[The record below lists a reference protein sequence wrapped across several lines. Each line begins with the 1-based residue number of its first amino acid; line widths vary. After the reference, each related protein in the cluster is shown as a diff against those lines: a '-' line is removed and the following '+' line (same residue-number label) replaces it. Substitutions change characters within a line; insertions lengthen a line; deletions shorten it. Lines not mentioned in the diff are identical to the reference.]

1 MVEDAKWTDKFVE
14 LQLWARLTYLA
25 HDAKAHNMVIKCS
38 KKALRFAG
46 QGTQPRTR
54 KMDL

>member
-1 MVEDAKWTDKFVE
+1 MIEDAKWPDKFVE

-25 HDAKAHNMVIKCS
+25 YESKLHNMVVLSS
-38 KKALRFAG
+38 KKALRFAAH
-46 QGTQPRTR
+46 GTQPRTR